1 MSHIL
6 YYSNYCN
13 NCKNLLQ
20 NLAKNYNSKEIHF
33 ICVDKRLKEK
43 EGTYLLLEKGEKVIL
58 PPTVT
63 NVPAL
68 LLLNRGHRVVFGNEI
83 MDHLVPKEGQHY
95 NQGNNN
101 QGNNNQGPNNI
112 MNSHTEPQAFGFAG
126 NQYGVCSDSFSFW
139 DLNESDLSTKG
150 EGGMR
155 QLYNYATINWN
166 DTIETPTDDYSP
178 DKVGDVSLE
187 KLQQER
193 NKDLPSFR

>member
-6 YYSNYCN
+6 YYSNYCK
-13 NCKNLLQ
+13 NCKSLLQ

-33 ICVDKRLKEK
+33 ICVDKRVKEK
-43 EGTYLLLEKGEKVIL
+43 EGTYLILEKGEKVVL

-83 MDHLVPKEGQHY
+83 IDHLVPNERQ
-95 NQGNNN
+95 NNN
-101 QGNNNQGPNNI
+101 FQNNVGPVNNVNNQ
-112 MNSHTEPQAFGFAG
+112 SEPEAFGFSG

-139 DLNESDLSTKG
+139 DLNEKDLSTKG

-178 DKVGDVSLE
+178 DKVGDISLE

-193 NKDLPSFR
+193 NKDLPNFR

>member
-33 ICVDKRLKEK
+33 ICIDKRVKEK
-43 EGTYLLLEKGEKVIL
+43 ENTYLILEKGEKVIL
-58 PPTVT
+58 PPNVT

-83 MDHLVPKEGQHY
+83 MDHLIPK
-95 NQGNNN
+95 NNN
-101 QGNNNQGPNNI
+101 QTNSQGNMSNGQNNLVNNQ
-112 MNSHTEPQAFGFAG
+112 MEPEAYGFSG
-126 NQYGVCSDSFSFW
+126 SQYGVCSDTFSFW
-139 DLNESDLSTKG
+139 DLNENDLSTKG

-155 QLYNYATINWN
+155 QLYNYATINMDN
-166 DTIETPTDDYSP
+166 AIETPTDNYSP
-178 DKVGDVSLE
+178 DKVGDISLE

-193 NKDLPSFR
+193 NKDLPNFK